1 MIESIATSTAAAE
14 NMQSS
19 SMQQTIGLSDI
30 AEIARKSDEIIDYL
44 QSEFKSE
51 GRTLSTRFTISQAAD
66 LVRRSAQAIRD
77 AEKQGKLRAPELN
90 EKGRRSGYT
99 LGDINAMRR
108 FFGTAPIRNKQTDDP
123 IILAMQS
130 FKGGVGKSTF
140 TVHLAQYLA
149 IQGYRVCVID
159 TDSQA
164 TTTTL
169 FGYNPDADV
178 AQDETIFPYMNGEK
192 DGLEYSLHDTHW
204 DQLKLIP
211 ANLELYGL
219 EYSLAG
225 YIARADQSD
234 ALDTLLM
241 LRRGIHT
248 IEEQFDVILIDPPP
262 ALGMISLS
270 VLNAAN
276 SMVVPTRPSATDFA
290 STAQFFKMLR
300 DTYEQF
306 MAAGLAEP
314 RFKFLKVVVNALDES
329 KSAHAAISEMM
340 SDVYGT
346 ARLNSTMKNSAEID
360 NATARLMT
368 VYELNAPIT
377 SRDVH
382 RRCKAYLKSV
392 NSEIEFLIRKSW
404 PSHRDA
410 LRNEGRV

>member
-1 MIESIATSTAAAE
+1 MAESLATSLPTDE
-14 NMQSS
+14 TMQNA
-19 SMQQTIGLSDI
+19 SMAQTIGLSDI
-30 AEIARKSDEIIDYL
+30 AEIARKSDEIIAYL
-44 QSEFKSE
+44 QSEFKSKD
-51 GRTLSTRFTISQAAD
+51 RSLSVRFSISQAAD
-66 LVRRSAQAIRD
+66 LVGRSSTAIRT
-77 AEKQGKLRAPELN
+77 AEKQGKLSSPTVN
-90 EKGRRSGYT
+90 EKGRRIGYT
-99 LGDINAMRR
+99 LGNINEMRR
-108 FFGTAPIRNKQTDDP
+108 FFGTTPFRNTQTDEA
-123 IILAMQS
+123 IILALQS

-178 AQDETIFPYMNGEK
+178 ALDETIFSYMDGEK
-192 DGLEYSLHDTHW
+192 NSLDYALHDTHW

-225 YIARADQSD
+225 YIARADSSD
-234 ALDTLLM
+234 ALEALLM
-241 LRRGIHT
+241 LRRGIQS
-248 IEEQFDVILIDPPP
+248 IEDQFDVILIDPPP

-276 SMVVPTRPSATDFA
+276 AMVVPTRPSATDFA

-306 MAAGLAEP
+306 MSAGLAEP

-329 KSAHAAISEMM
+329 KSAHAAISDMM

-346 ARLNSTMKNSAEID
+346 ARLNATMKNSAEID

-368 VYELNAPIT
+368 VYELDAPIT

-382 RRCKAYLKSV
+382 RRCKAYLKAV